1 MKENKMII
9 DIHYHYIRMS
19 LNTESSNNTIK
30 GWFEDAER
38 IGYTGH
44 LEEFIPKV
52 TDMVDDPECDK
63 LVRRMAQNGIDM
75 TAICYVDNNDNGS
88 ANERIMNNNELC
100 AKAAA
105 KHPGKLIA
113 MAGIDP
119 RRPDAPSLLR
129 RCLTEFKMKG
139 LKWHPDDGYYPNS
152 KEAYAL
158 LEVLNEFGYPLLTHC
173 SPLPA
178 SRAKFALPIHL
189 DDVAKD
195 FPNLEIIAAH
205 MGNLWWHD
213 WLALAQYKKNISGDL
228 AMWQITATAKPA
240 LFRRYLR
247 EILDNIGPSQII
259 WSTDGPIF
267 EPLVSNKE
275 FINIMKALTVRGADG
290 IVFTQEEVDAM
301 LGGNAARI
309 FKLKK

>member
-1 MKENKMII
+1 MII
-9 DIHYHYIRMS
+9 DIHYHYIRLSANEESAHRVMS
-19 LNTESSNNTIK
+19 DLL
-30 GWFEDAER
+30 EDAQR
-38 IGYTGH
+38 TGFNKPT
-44 LEEFIPKV
+44 EGFIPV
-52 TDMVDDPECDK
+52 LRDMIDDPECDK
-63 LVRRMAQNGIDM
+63 LVKRMGENGIDM
-75 TAICYVDNNDNGS
+75 TAICYVDNYDNGS
-88 ANERIMNNNELC
+88 ANERIMNSNELC
-100 AKAAA
+100 ARAAA
-105 KHPGKLIA
+105 KHPEKLIS

-119 RRPDAPSLLR
+119 RRPDAPALLR

-152 KEAYAL
+152 KEAYAML
-158 LEVLNEFGYPLLTHC
+158 GVLNEFGYPLLTHC
-173 SPLPA
+173 SPLPK

-228 AMWQITATAKPA
+228 AMWQITATAKPT

-247 EILDNIGPSQII
+247 EILDNIGPHQII

-267 EPLVSNKE
+267 EPLVSNRE
-275 FINIMKALTVRGADG
+275 FISIMKGLTVKDADG
-290 IVFTQEEVDAM
+290 IVFTQAEVDAM

>member
-1 MKENKMII
+1 MII
-9 DIHYHYIRMS
+9 DIHYHYIRLSANEESAHRVMS
-19 LNTESSNNTIK
+19 DLL
-30 GWFEDAER
+30 EDAQR
-38 IGYTGH
+38 TGFNKPT
-44 LEEFIPKV
+44 EGFIPV
-52 TDMVDDPECDK
+52 LRDMIDDLECDK
-63 LVRRMAQNGIDM
+63 LVKRMEENGIDM
-75 TAICYVDNNDNGS
+75 TAICYVDNYDNGS
-88 ANERIMNNNELC
+88 ANERIMNGNELC
-100 AKAAA
+100 ARAAA
-105 KHPGKLIA
+105 KHPEKLIS

-119 RRPDAPSLLR
+119 RRPDAPALLR

-152 KEAYAL
+152 KEAYAML
-158 LEVLNEFGYPLLTHC
+158 GVLNEFGYPLLTHC
-173 SPLPA
+173 SPLPK

-228 AMWQITATAKPA
+228 AMWQITATAKPT

-247 EILDNIGPSQII
+247 EILDNIGPHQII

-267 EPLVSNKE
+267 EPLVSNRE
-275 FINIMKALTVRGADG
+275 FVDIMKALTVKDADG
-290 IVFTQEEVDAM
+290 IVFTQAEVDAM

-309 FKLKK
+309 FKLRQ

>member
-1 MKENKMII
+1 MII
-9 DIHYHYIRMS
+9 DIHYHYIRMA
-19 LNTESSNNTIK
+19 LNTEGGINRMREML
-30 GWFEDAER
+30 EDAQRTGFDKPVE
-38 IGYTGH
+38 GY
-44 LEEFIPKV
+44 IPELA
-52 TDMVDDPECDK
+52 DMIDDPECDK
-63 LVRRMAQNGIDM
+63 LVKRMAQNGIDM
-75 TAICYVDNNDNGS
+75 TVICYVDNSDNGS
-88 ANERIMNNNELC
+88 ANERIMNSNELC

-105 KHPGKLIA
+105 KHLGKLIA

-119 RRPDAPSLLR
+119 QRPDAPALLR
-129 RCLTEFKMKG
+129 RCLTEFGMKG
-139 LKWHPDDGYYPNS
+139 LKCHPDDGYYPNS
-152 KEAYAL
+152 PEAYAV

-173 SPLPA
+173 SPLPK

-189 DDVAKD
+189 DDIAKD

-213 WLALAQYKKNISGDL
+213 WLALAQYKKNISGDM
-228 AMWQITATAKPA
+228 AMWQITATAKPT

-247 EILDNIGPSQII
+247 EILDNIGPHQII

-267 EPLVSNKE
+267 EPLVSNKKYVD
-275 FINIMKALTVRGADG
+275 IMKALTVKDTDG

-309 FKLKK
+309 FKLNK